1 MSHHSDESAGVPD
14 DRLLVRPYVAPS
26 GPPIRST
33 APAWP
38 DAGPVS
44 DPFGAPGGRH
54 ADPGRAPGAEPLDA
68 GGGAG
73 GAGVTSFAVAAG
85 GAAANGA
92 RAARRDRGGRLP
104 LAVLA
109 LLALGAAGSLVWLL
123 SGPDPRPDRA
133 VVRPDL
139 SVPVLPARPGAG
151 SDGDE
156 PSPERSVRASALP
169 AAAPASSAGTSPAA
183 SPKPTPPP
191 SASAGPPSAPS
202 GTLRMGDRG
211 PEVSALQQRLQ
222 GQGFTYVSV
231 TGVYD
236 SQTKRGVAQL
246 QRDRDI
252 KGDQPGVYGPATQA
266 AFGS

>member
-1 MSHHSDESAGVPD
+1 MSHHSDESAAVPD

-26 GPPIRST
+26 GTPDRST
-33 APAWP
+33 ATPAWP
-38 DAGPVS
+38 HTGPVPVS
-44 DPFGAPGGRH
+44 LRTPGARRG
-54 ADPGRAPGAEPLDA
+54 DSERAVGAEP
-68 GGGAG
+68 
-73 GAGVTSFAVAAG
+73 AAATAATAT
-85 GAAANGA
+85 GAAHGA
-92 RAARRDRGGRLP
+92 RAAGRERGSRLP

-109 LLALGAAGSLVWLL
+109 LLALGGAGSLVWLL
-123 SGPDPRPDRA
+123 TGPDPQPGRA

-139 SVPVLPARPGAG
+139 SVPMLPGRPGAG
-151 SDGDE
+151 GDTAE
-156 PSPERSVRASALP
+156 SSPAGSVRASVRSTP
-169 AAAPASSAGTSPAA
+169 PPTAPASPSGPSTAS

-191 SASAGPPSAPS
+191 GTSAGQPSSASS

-211 PEVSALQQRLQ
+211 PEVSTLQQRLH

-266 AFGS
+266 AFGG